1 MKEQNAQ
8 ISDEQKSIAIIGAA
22 CSPVKQEA
30 REKIMALESVM
41 AEYPQVDIP
50 VTHRFCGNMYGREIT
65 IPKGTLLT
73 GRIQKFDHFDIML
86 SGDMTVSTDSGE
98 VKRITGTNI
107 MEGKAGKKRAGY
119 AHEDTHWITFH
130 SAEVRDPEEMYEF
143 LTCGSFDEFESF
155 NVMLDRGDYR
165 LMVDEM
171 GMTEEQIQEQV
182 QNEADMIE
190 MPEGYEYLDVRESP
204 IHGAGL
210 YSHANHD
217 AGEIICPA
225 RIGDKR
231 SIAGRYTN
239 HAFEPNAA
247 MKVTDAGVDLVAL
260 KNIDQDE
267 EITVNYRNV
276 IEHRI
281 TEGDL
286 CQV

>member
-30 REKIMALESVM
+30 RAKIMALESVM

-50 VTHRFCGNMYGREIT
+50 VIHRFCGNMYGREIT

-98 VKRITGTNI
+98 VKRVTGTNI

-143 LTCGSFDEFESF
+143 LTCGSFDEFENF
-155 NVMLDRGDYR
+155 NVMLDRGDYQ
-165 LMVDEM
+165 LMVESMD
-171 GMTEEQIQEQV
+171 MTEEQIQEQV
-182 QNEADMIE
+182 QNEDDMIG
-190 MPEGYEYLDVRESP
+190 MPEGYEYLDVMPSP
-204 IHGAGL
+204 IHRGGL
-210 YSHANHD
+210 YSSAKHE
-217 AGEIICPA
+217 AGEVICPA

-231 SIAGRYTN
+231 TTAGRYTN
-239 HAFEPNAA
+239 HAFDPNSA
-247 MKVTDAGVDLVAL
+247 MVVTNEGVDLVAI
-260 KNIDQDE
+260 KDIDPGQ

-276 IEHRI
+276 LEHRSA
-281 TEGDL
+281 EGDL